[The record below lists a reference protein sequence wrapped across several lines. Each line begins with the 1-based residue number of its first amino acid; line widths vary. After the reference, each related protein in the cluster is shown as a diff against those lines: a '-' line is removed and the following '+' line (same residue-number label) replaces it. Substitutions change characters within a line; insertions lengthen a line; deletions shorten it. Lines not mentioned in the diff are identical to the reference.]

1 MLRLRS
7 QRCLYPGK
15 MKKNQNWACHFGL
28 SATKHSPSGPTTLVV
43 DPKYTLISP
52 GLRPIITGEKR
63 WDNFIYVR

>member
-15 MKKNQNWACHFGL
+15 MKKIKIEHAILDL

-63 WDNFIYVR
+63 